1 MTQCDDAIS
10 KARRAICGAIR
21 ELQAANIPVPQAL
34 YAALAQLQAGAF
46 QSKSREQ
53 RQARAMNAERSRRAA
68 SSGLRR

>member
-34 YAALAQLQAGAF
+34 YAAFAQLQAGAF
-46 QSKSREQ
+46 QSRPEDPGRPEQ
-53 RQARAMNAERSRRAA
+53 
-68 SSGLRR
+68 

>member
-1 MTQCDDAIS
+1 MTGQCDDAIS

-46 QSKSREQ
+46 QSSPEGNARPEQ
-53 RQARAMNAERSRRAA
+53 
-68 SSGLRR
+68 